1 MVEEKANLLYN
12 NKVYIGHVGDSR
24 VYRIRNEIIRKITT
38 DHSYVEKLIK
48 EGYED
53 FDKEYPFS
61 CKGTDIYIKLFDI
74 LDSYI
79 SEEEVSDI
87 RQMQLNENIT
97 RICFFSLSRFDMP
110 AI

>member
-1 MVEEKANLLYN
+1 MDNTKINNPADTLYN
-12 NKVYIGHVGDSR
+12 IGHKVGLP
-24 VYRIRNEIIRKITT
+24 
-38 DHSYVEKLIK
+38 EKLIK

-53 FDKEYPFS
+53 FDQEYPFA
-61 CKGTDIYIKLFDI
+61 CKGTEIYIKLFDI

-79 SEEEVSDI
+79 KEEEVPDI

-110 AI
+110 VI